1 MNVLIYTHH
10 YPSPPELGLVPDT
23 KVIHYFAKMLM
34 EKGHTV
40 QVVHLSY
47 WPVKE
52 IAGAHLPYLWP
63 RQRDYTI
70 EGVPVRL
77 IQYQMLTPRRFY
89 PEGFQAGIINAQLRR
104 MKKQLGW
111 TADKVFVHF
120 PTTFTGLKEIFSG
133 CECTLGDFHN
143 MDCTFLQERDKAGRV
158 IRFIRRLNTWGC
170 RNKRVREYLT
180 SRGGAPVPVY
190 TGIERQLL
198 APAEE
203 IEARQQRPGGLKLI
217 YAGQLIPLK
226 NVDTLIE
233 AVKRLEGQATLTIV
247 GDGEERA
254 RLEAMAEG
262 CQDIRFVGWLP
273 REEVVRLMK
282 EADVF
287 AMVSSPETYG
297 MVYLEAMAQGVIPIA
312 SRGEGF
318 DGLIRDGENGLL
330 VPPGDTD
337 ALVAALQRIAGMS
350 RTERCAMI
358 DSAYA
363 LACSM
368 TEDQTTEGFLRA
380 NADPNTAKIAA
391 EKAAEM

>member
-1 MNVLIYTHH
+1 MNIIVYTHH

-23 KVIHYFAKMLM
+23 RVVHYFAKMLV
-34 EKGHTV
+34 EKGHRV

-52 IAGAHLPYLWP
+52 ISGAHLPYLWP
-63 RQRDYTI
+63 RERDYTI

-77 IQYQMLTPRRFY
+77 VQYQMLTPQRFY
-89 PEGFQAGIINAQLRR
+89 PEWFQAKIINRQLRR

-120 PTTFTGLKEIFSG
+120 PTTFTGLTEVFSG

-143 MDCTFLQERDKAGRV
+143 MDCTLLRERDRHGRV
-158 IRFIRRLNTWGC
+158 LHFIRQLRTWGC

-180 SRGGAPVPVY
+180 SIGGAPVPVY
-190 TGIERQLL
+190 TGIEAALL

-203 IEARQQRPGGLKLI
+203 IEQKKQLPGGLKMI

-233 AVKRLEGQATLTIV
+233 AVQRLEGQATLTIV

-254 RLEAMAEG
+254 RLEALAAG
-262 CQDIRFVGWLP
+262 SRDIRFTGWLP
-273 REEVVRLMK
+273 REEVVALMK
-282 EADVF
+282 QADVF

-297 MVYLEAMAQGVIPIA
+297 MVYLEAMAQGVIPVA
-312 SRGEGF
+312 SLGEGF
-318 DGLIRDGENGLL
+318 DGLIRDGENGFL
-330 VPPGDTD
+330 VPPGNTD
-337 ALVAALQRIAGMS
+337 ALVEKLRHIAALS
-350 RTERCAMI
+350 PTERRALI

-363 LACSM
+363 LACAM

-380 NADPNTAKIAA
+380 NGGRMEEQAA
-391 EKAAEM
+391 QSVAI

>member
-23 KVIHYFAKMLM
+23 RVIHYFAGMLA

-52 IAGAHLPYLWP
+52 IALSHLPFLIP
-63 RQRDYTI
+63 RERSYAI

-89 PEGFQAGIINAQLRR
+89 PEAFQARIINRQLRR

-120 PTTFTGLKEIFSG
+120 PTTFTGLTEIFSG
-133 CECTLGDFHN
+133 CDCTLGDFHN
-143 MDCTFLQERDKAGRV
+143 MDCTFLRERDKDGSV
-158 IRFIRRLNTWGC
+158 MRFIRGLGTWGC

-190 TGIERQLL
+190 TGIDRQLL
-198 APAEE
+198 GAPEE
-203 IEARQQRPGGLKLI
+203 IEAKKRLPGGLKLI

-226 NVDTLIE
+226 NVDTLIN
-233 AVKRLEGQATLTIV
+233 AVKRLEGRATLTIV

-254 RLEAMAEG
+254 RLGALAADCES
-262 CQDIRFVGWLP
+262 ISFKGWLP

-297 MVYLEAMAQGVIPIA
+297 LVYLEAMAQGVIPVA

-318 DGLIRDGENGLL
+318 DGLIRDGDNGLL
-330 VPPGDTD
+330 IPPGDVD
-337 ALVAALQRIAGMS
+337 ALVDALQRIAGMS
-350 RTERCAMI
+350 REERAAMI

-363 LACSM
+363 LACAM

-380 NADPNTAKIAA
+380 NAGPVNPIPAA
-391 EKAAEM
+391 AAEM